1 MLGLTKATAFR
12 SLFKKGFLIVW
23 HRNIFNIR
31 HPEKLSFACAQ
42 GGFPSMLRA
51 GLALQGFA
59 DDEIKLFCTFRAIH
73 LSLLRPIDKFGFLW
87 KTDLEN

>member
-1 MLGLTKATAFR
+1 
-12 SLFKKGFLIVW
+12 
-23 HRNIFNIR
+23 
-31 HPEKLSFACAQ
+31 
-42 GGFPSMLRA
+42 MLRE

-59 DDEIKLFCTFRAIH
+59 DDEIKLSCTFRAIH